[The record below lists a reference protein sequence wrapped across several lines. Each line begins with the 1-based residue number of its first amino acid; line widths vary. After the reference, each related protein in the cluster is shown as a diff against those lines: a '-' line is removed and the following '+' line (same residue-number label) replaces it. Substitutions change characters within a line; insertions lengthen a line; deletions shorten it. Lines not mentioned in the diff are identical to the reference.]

1 MKKFIKIVFPA
12 VLLAAGLI
20 TWPAAG
26 QNLSRITQSARTAA
40 AGISIS
46 TANGKTTITYKGK
59 DVWTGKAK
67 GRVTGK
73 NKVVDGKEYVAAFDG
88 DKVIWENAPGAGQKV
103 K

>member
-1 MKKFIKIVFPA
+1 MQKLIKNVIPA
-12 VLLAAGLI
+12 VFVAASLI
-20 TWPAAG
+20 AMPVSG
-26 QNLSRITQSARTAA
+26 QNISRIKDSARTAA
-40 AGISIS
+40 AGVSIS

-88 DKVIWENAPGAGQKV
+88 DKVIWENVPGAGQKV